1 MTNIRTGFS
10 KTAINKEVSDFNS
23 SIGVDSAM
31 FREDI
36 AGSIAHAEMLAE
48 TGIIG
53 KDDGAKIVA
62 GLKNILADLEA
73 GKLEFDPNAEDIHM
87 FIESQLGEAG
97 KRLHTAR
104 SRNDQVALDTRL
116 YAVKKIDLIKAEI
129 KNLINVLVKLA
140 EENLGTVM
148 PCYTH
153 LQKAQPS
160 TLAHY
165 LCAYASMLLRDL
177 GRLSDCRKRTNISP
191 LGSCALAGTT
201 YPIDRKLVAKKLN
214 MDGVTINSMDGVSD
228 RDFAIELAS
237 TVSII
242 MIHLSRFAEEIII
255 WNSAE
260 FKYVVLDD
268 AYATGSSIMPQ
279 KKNPDVAELVRGKT
293 GRVFGNLIA
302 LLTVMKGLPLA
313 YNKDMQEDKEAL
325 FDSIDTALL
334 CLPVFAKMLET
345 AKFNKVVMKESAESG
360 FINST
365 DCADYLT
372 KKGMPFR
379 TAYDLV
385 GKEIIAYCMKNNK
398 TLNSLTLAEY
408 KSFSELFTD
417 DIFKAIDLTTCVNT
431 RNSDGAVSEKA
442 VKAQIEAI
450 KAGLKND

>member
-23 SIGVDSAM
+23 SIRIDSVM
-31 FREDI
+31 YKEDI
-36 AGSIAHAEMLAE
+36 SGSIAHAEMLCE
-48 TGIIG
+48 VGIISKG
-53 KDDGAKIVA
+53 DAAEIVD
-62 GLKNILADLEA
+62 GLKKLLAEIEA
-73 GKLEFDPNAEDIHM
+73 GTLKFDESAEDIHM
-87 FIESQLGEAG
+87 FIEAKLGDAG

-116 YAVKKIDLIKAEI
+116 YSVKKIDRIIAEIRDLIK
-129 KNLINVLVKLA
+129 VLLKGA
-140 EENLGTVM
+140 EENLNTVM

-165 LCAYASMLLRDL
+165 FCAYASMFLRDIE
-177 GRLSDCRKRTNISP
+177 RFSNCRKRTNVSP

-201 YPIDRKLVAKKLN
+201 YPIHRESVAQKLN
-214 MDGVTINSMDGVSD
+214 MDGITINSMDGVSD

-237 TVSII
+237 NVSII
-242 MIHLSRFAEEIII
+242 MMHLSRFAEEIII

-260 FKYVVLDD
+260 FKYIVLDD

-293 GRVFGNLIA
+293 GRVFGNLFA

-345 AKFNKVVMKESAESG
+345 AKFNKDVMKKSAESG

-365 DCADYLT
+365 DCADYLV

-379 TAYDLV
+379 TAYDIV
-385 GKEIIAYCMKNNK
+385 GKEIITYCIKSGK
-398 TLNSLTLAEY
+398 TLNSLTLGEY
-408 KSFSELFTD
+408 KSFSDLFD
-417 DIFKAIDLTTCVNT
+417 NDVFAAVDLMTCVNN
-431 RNSDGAVSEKA
+431 RNSAGAVSEAA
-442 VKAQIEAI
+442 VKAQIKTIRE
-450 KAGLKND
+450 KAGL